1 MGNSSGGGDGSGWG
15 AATTGGAATDRATPM
30 EEDEVSMESDGRGS
44 DGAGGSGDRLA
55 AKVAEIDMDAVTER
69 VTSEQSAARKTPF
82 KGGETGV
89 KKKDTGKKKRGFAR
103 NKAGP
108 SRR

>member
-1 MGNSSGGGDGSGWG
+1 
-15 AATTGGAATDRATPM
+15 M

-55 AKVAEIDMDAVTER
+55 ARVAEIDIDVDAVTEQ

-89 KKKDTGKKKRGFAR
+89 KKKDKGKKKSGFAR

-108 SRR
+108 GRR